1 MKKLVLLIIA
11 FICISFSAVADQ
23 LEYMS
28 LEQAKAAVKLLQKQ
42 KYVLLYCSNCAED
55 YTQKV
60 YVKLESVSYR
70 YTNYMDYYEVLVE
83 GVDANGNKVSE
94 TIDLAY
100 AYVQKKKEGYCICD
114 VLKYDCSV
122 VEPKVKWECP
132 KF

>member
-1 MKKLVLLIIA
+1 MRKLILLIGA
-11 FICISFSAVADQ
+11 CLCMSFAAMADQ

-28 LEQAKAAVKLLQKQ
+28 EEQAKAAVKLLQKQ
-42 KYVLLYCSNCAED
+42 KYVLLYCSNCPED
-55 YTQKV
+55 YNQKV

-70 YTNYMDYYEVLVE
+70 YTDYMDFYEVVVE
-83 GVDANGNKVSE
+83 GIDSNGNKVSE

-100 AYVQKKKEGYCICD
+100 AYIMKKKNGYCICE

-122 VEPKVKWECP
+122 VEPQVKWECA